1 VKSVQIR
8 LENLTK
14 AYDKGAFKAV
24 DQLSL
29 TFEPQKLTVLIGP
42 SGCGKTTVLKM
53 INRLIE
59 RTGGDILFDGKSID
73 QIDRIQ
79 LRRQIG
85 YAIQNIGLFVHMN
98 VFDNIAVVPR
108 LLKWPEKKIKSRVE
122 ELLELVNLD
131 PYVHRYKYP
140 AQLSGG
146 QKQRVGV
153 ARSLAADPKV
163 ILMDEPFGAID
174 PINREKLQ
182 DAFIDI
188 QEKIK
193 KTIIFVTHDIREAIK
208 LGDKIVIM
216 DNGRIVQ
223 YGDTVKVVNK
233 PKNAFVE
240 SLLGSDRVLKG
251 LEMMRVKDN
260 YATDFLSINVQESTT
275 VGKALEYLENKKKP
289 YAYVIGQKDVLL
301 GYCTLE
307 DLRKRNFHDEL
318 IGQIQKIESVQPH
331 SNLMEAIIKM
341 VESGST
347 SCPVVDSELQL
358 LGIIR
363 FQTLVD
369 IMSTYERVEV

>member
-1 VKSVQIR
+1 MQIS

-14 AYDKGAFKAV
+14 TYNKGSFKAV

-29 TFEPQKLTVLIGP
+29 TFEPKKLTVLIGP

-59 RTGGDILFDGKSID
+59 RTSGDILFDGKSID
-73 QIDRIQ
+73 QIDPIQ

-85 YAIQNIGLFVHMN
+85 YAIQNIGLFIHMN

-122 ELLELVNLD
+122 ELMELVNLD
-131 PYVHRYKYP
+131 PQVHMYKYP

-146 QKQRVGV
+146 QKQRIGV
-153 ARSLAADPKV
+153 ARSLAANPKV

-208 LGDKIVIM
+208 LADKILIM

-223 YGDTVKVVNK
+223 YDDTVNVVKK
-233 PKNAFVE
+233 PKNAFVD
-240 SLLGSDRVLKG
+240 SILGSDRVLKG
-251 LEMMRVKDN
+251 LEMMPVKDN
-260 YATDFLSINVQESTT
+260 YSGNFLSINAQEVKT
-275 VGKALEYLENKKKP
+275 VATALEYLEKKKKT
-289 YAYVIGQKDVLL
+289 YAYVIGPRDILL
-301 GYCTLE
+301 GYCTVEEL
-307 DLRKRNFHDEL
+307 KRMDQKDEL
-318 IGQIQKIESVQPH
+318 IGQVKPIESVQSH
-331 SNLMEAIIKM
+331 SNLMEAIIRM
-341 VESGST
+341 VESGLT
-347 SCPVVDSELQL
+347 SCPVVDAHHQL
-358 LGIIR
+358 LGVIR
-363 FQTLVD
+363 FETLVE
-369 IMSTYERVEV
+369 IMSAYERVEV

>member
-1 VKSVQIR
+1 MQIS

-14 AYDKGAFKAV
+14 TYNKGSFKAV

-29 TFEPQKLTVLIGP
+29 TFEPKKLTVLIGP

-59 RTGGDILFDGKSID
+59 RTSGDILFDGKSID
-73 QIDRIQ
+73 QIDPIQ

-85 YAIQNIGLFVHMN
+85 YAIQNIGLFIHMN

-122 ELLELVNLD
+122 ELMELVNLD
-131 PYVHRYKYP
+131 PQVHMYKYP

-146 QKQRVGV
+146 QKQRIGV
-153 ARSLAADPKV
+153 ARSLAANPKV

-208 LGDKIVIM
+208 LADKILIM

-223 YGDTVKVVNK
+223 YDDTVNVVKK
-233 PKNAFVE
+233 PKNAFVD
-240 SLLGSDRVLKG
+240 SILGSDRVLKG
-251 LEMMRVKDN
+251 LEMMPVKDHYSGN
-260 YATDFLSINVQESTT
+260 FLPINAQEVKTIAM
-275 VGKALEYLENKKKP
+275 ALEYLEKKKKT
-289 YAYVIGQKDVLL
+289 YAYVIGPRDILL
-301 GYCTLE
+301 GYCTVEEL
-307 DLRKRNFHDEL
+307 KRMDQKDEL
-318 IGQIQKIESVQPH
+318 IGQVKPIESVQPH
-331 SNLMEAIIKM
+331 SNLMEAIIRM
-341 VESGST
+341 VESGLT
-347 SCPVVDSELQL
+347 SCPVVDAHHQL
-358 LGIIR
+358 LGVIR
-363 FQTLVD
+363 FETLVE
-369 IMSTYERVEV
+369 IMSAYERVEV